1 MIALFLSLA
10 TGFGGYQ
17 RFLPFA
23 LQMYPLCP
31 FPSEMLCVRH
41 QLFLGIHAY
50 AHQCTPQ
57 QRRCNDKGV
66 YQFGLDCC
74 SFHSNNPARLLLSIE
89 LLDILDHLRM
99 TDTTKSAEMSS
110 FNAGCQQLDGFHNL
124 VQELSGYLDT
134 AQSLAFSE
142 ICDPNAVIHRMR
154 TYESDRSEWAKYAY
168 EDENQCF
175 TRNMVER
182 GLGKSN
188 IVRSHLGRETRD
200 LTMMLQLIL
209 VWTPGKESPVHDH
222 AGSHC
227 VMKVL
232 QGSLKETRYKWP
244 ERKVTEEWQR
254 SPLQA
259 QGSTILSRDNVTYI
273 SDHVSSVGQLFNKAG

>member
-1 MIALFLSLA
+1 MA

-17 RFLPFA
+17 RFLPFT
-23 LQMYPLCP
+23 LQMCRLPIC
-31 FPSEMLCVRH
+31 SRH
-41 QLFLGIHAY
+41 HHLFLGIHAY

-57 QRRCNDKGV
+57 RRCKDKGV
-66 YQFGLDCC
+66 YQFGLDCW
-74 SFHSNNPARLLLSIE
+74 SLDSINTAGLLLSIE
-89 LLDILDHLRM
+89 LLDIVDDLSM
-99 TDTTKSAEMSS
+99 TDTIRSAERYSM
-110 FNAGCQQLDGFHNL
+110 NAGCQRLDAFHNL

-154 TYESDRSEWAKYAY
+154 EYQSDRSEWAKYAY

-188 IVRSHLGRETRD
+188 IVRSRSGQETQED

-244 ERKVTEEWQR
+244 ERKVTEECQR
-254 SPLQA
+254 SPLQV
-259 QGSTILSRDNVTYI
+259 QGSTILSRDDVTYI
-273 SDHVSSVGQLFNKAG
+273 SDHVSCVDQVFNKAS